1 MLLVIQSYQGLFIE
15 ITMLDFKLYE
25 QLNFEFYI
33 KTIIK
38 QNDEIIRLLEKIM
51 NKEHNTPILISSIS
65 LVCD

>member
-15 ITMLDFKLYE
+15 IKMLDFKLYE

-51 NKEHNTPILISSIS
+51 NKERNAPILISSIS